1 MPTQSELVDLIFERI
16 FGEHEDSREL
26 RALLAAVGDPPS
38 PRLQLGVLKLSEG
51 DADKLKE
58 NIELARI
65 DYRDVLAYAEY
76 PEQMRAGPGKWKPG
90 ERGLDELR
98 RRDRAQY
105 EARLAS
111 FE

>member
-1 MPTQSELVDLIFERI
+1 M
-16 FGEHEDSREL
+16 
-26 RALLAAVGDPPS
+26 GDPPS

-51 DADKLKE
+51 DAERLKE
-58 NIELARI
+58 YIRLARI

-76 PEQMRAGPGKWKPG
+76 PEEMRAGSAKSKPG
-90 ERGLDELR
+90 ERELDEIR

-105 EARLAS
+105 EAWLAT

>member
-1 MPTQSELVDLIFERI
+1 MRI
-16 FGEHEDSREL
+16 RVNYAHCSQ
-26 RALLAAVGDPPS
+26 
-38 PRLQLGVLKLSEG
+38 LQARTGWITHSCEQCVLKLSEG

-90 ERGLDELR
+90 ERGLDEIR

-105 EARLAS
+105 EAWLAS